1 MTNSVWLSRALPL
14 LACRYDLMR
23 GFTSG
28 LVGEKPSSAG
38 SGFSSQRQLCLP
50 LCCCGGSHVALSKSK
65 PQ

>member
-1 MTNSVWLSRALPL
+1 
-14 LACRYDLMR
+14 MR

-38 SGFSSQRQLCLP
+38 SGFSSQRQLRLP